1 MATPEPC
8 FRLHFVT
15 DFRSASDDC
24 EDGLA
29 DRILIVEDER
39 ITAEDLAEVLKDLGY
54 QVTAVVSSGDEAIRE
69 AERNLPDLVL
79 MDIRIKGDMD
89 GAEAARI
96 LRERFDVP
104 VVYLTAHADRDT
116 LERAKQS
123 RPLGYIVKPFHEA
136 ELHASVEM
144 ALYKHG
150 HDRRSRGREQ
160 HVTDVLSA
168 LILGV
173 TSVDQKEAVRM
184 MNRAAED
191 LTGWSLKEATGTPV
205 RQVLRL
211 ADATTGRDLEL
222 PLTQA
227 LEQRSVVEI
236 RDRVLITKDGGQ
248 RRVSGNIAPLRA
260 ADGGP
265 GGAVI
270 MFEGEP
276 AENET
281 LSLRLKGTPGGK
293 THAIE
298 FGRFHIV
305 AASEPM
311 KRLLSFTLRVA
322 KSEASTVLIEGE
334 SGTGKDLMA
343 QFLHYS
349 SNRRTGPFIALNCS
363 AIPEAL
369 LESELFGREPG
380 AYTDARS
387 KKKGLLEVAH
397 GGTLFLDEIG
407 DLSPAVQ
414 AKFLRV
420 LEQQSFRRLGGLQD
434 ITVDLRV
441 VAATN
446 RDLSEAVQSG
456 TFRLDLFHRLSVIQ
470 IAPPPLRDHPEDI
483 LPLANHF
490 VQEHNRRYKARI
502 QGISPDAAKI
512 LETYHWPG
520 NVRELRNVIERAILL
535 EESSQL
541 QGGSIQFASS
551 RTRLESL
558 PGPQAAAQERRRSA
572 PADLSL
578 KNSERTL
585 IVQALEKSGGNKTR
599 AATLLGIS
607 RDVLRYRM
615 KKLNIGD
622 D

>member
-1 MATPEPC
+1 MA
-8 FRLHFVT
+8 
-15 DFRSASDDC
+15 DK
-24 EDGLA
+24 
-29 DRILIVEDER
+29 ILIVEDER
-39 ITAEDLAEVLKDLGY
+39 ITAEDLAEVLRDLGY
-54 QVTAVVSSGDEAIRE
+54 EVSAVVSSGEEAIRE
-69 AERNLPDLVL
+69 ADANPPDLVL

-89 GAEAARI
+89 GAETACI

-104 VVYLTAHADRDT
+104 VIYLTAHADRDT

-144 ALYKHG
+144 ALYRHW
-150 HDRRSRGREQ
+150 HERRSLKRER
-160 HVTDVLSA
+160 HMTDVLGA
-168 LILGV
+168 LSLGIA
-173 TSVDQKEAVRM
+173 SVDQSGVIRT

-191 LTGWSLKEATGTPV
+191 LTGWSVEEATGTSV
-205 RQVLRL
+205 KHVLRL
-211 ADATTGRDLEL
+211 AEAATGRDLEL
-222 PLTQA
+222 PLEQA
-227 LEQRSVVEI
+227 LQQRSVVEI
-236 RDRVLITKDGGQ
+236 RDRVLITKNGGQ
-248 RRVSGNIAPLRA
+248 KLVSGSIAPLRG

-270 MFEGEP
+270 VFETGAEP
-276 AENET
+276 PEVLHLAPKVKRE
-281 LSLRLKGTPGGK
+281 SQ
-293 THAIE
+293 AIE
-298 FGRFHIV
+298 FGRFQIV
-305 AASEPM
+305 AASQPM

-322 KSEASTVLIEGE
+322 KSEATTVLLEGE

-349 SNRRTGPFIALNCS
+349 SSRRTGPFIALNCS

-380 AYTDARS
+380 AYTDARVR
-387 KKKGLLEVAH
+387 KKGLLEIAH
-397 GGTLFLDEIG
+397 GGTLFLDEVG

-420 LEQQSFRRLGGLQD
+420 LEQQSFRRLGGVQD
-434 ITVDLRV
+434 IEANFRV

-446 RDLSEAVQSG
+446 RDLSSAVQSG

-483 LPLANHF
+483 LPLAKHF
-490 VQEHNRRYKARI
+490 VQEHNRRYKAHV
-502 QGISPDAAKI
+502 QEISAAAEKMLI
-512 LETYHWPG
+512 AYHWPG
-520 NVRELRNVIERAILL
+520 NVRELRNLIERAILL
-535 EESSQL
+535 EETDLL
-541 QGGSIQFASS
+541 QPESVQFVSS
-551 RTRLESL
+551 RAPTEAVPGGTRY
-558 PGPQAAAQERRRSA
+558 AAS
-572 PADLSL
+572 DLSL

-585 IVQALEKSGGNKTR
+585 IVQALEKTGGNKTR
-599 AATLLGIS
+599 AAALLGIS

-615 KKLNIGD
+615 KKLGLIDNESD

>member
-1 MATPEPC
+1 MDCAAATN
-8 FRLHFVT
+8 
-15 DFRSASDDC
+15 DC
-24 EDGLA
+24 EELLA

-39 ITAEDLAEVLKDLGY
+39 ITAEDLEEVLKDLGY
-54 QVTAVVSSGDEAIRE
+54 QVSGVVSSSEEAIRE
-69 AERNLPDLVL
+69 AQRNPPDLVL
-79 MDIRIKGDMD
+79 MDIRIRGEID
-89 GAEAARI
+89 GAETALL

-144 ALYKHG
+144 ALYKHR
-150 HDRRSRGREQ
+150 HDRRSRSREQ
-160 HVTDVLSA
+160 HVTNVLGTLS
-168 LILGV
+168 LGIA
-173 TSVDQKEAVRM
+173 SVDQDGTIRM
-184 MNRAAED
+184 MNRAAEG
-191 LTGWSLKEATGTPV
+191 LTGWSMEEAIGTPV
-205 RQVLRL
+205 RQVFRL
-211 ADATTGRDLEL
+211 ADAATGRDLEL
-222 PLTQA
+222 PLEQA
-227 LEQRSVVEI
+227 LQQRAVVEI
-236 RDRVLITKDGGQ
+236 RDRMLITKGGGQ
-248 RRVSGNIAPLRA
+248 NLVSGNIAPLRA

-265 GGAVI
+265 SGGVI
-270 MFEGEP
+270 MFEAGT
-276 AENET
+276 AETEAPYPLT
-281 LSLRLKGTPGGK
+281 KVMKEFQT
-293 THAIE
+293 IE
-298 FGRFHIV
+298 FGRFQIV
-305 AASEPM
+305 AASQPM

-349 SNRRTGPFIALNCS
+349 STRRNGPFVALNCS

-387 KKKGLLEVAH
+387 QKKGLLEVAH

-446 RDLSEAVQSG
+446 RDLAGAVQSG

-490 VQEHNRRYKARI
+490 VQEHNRRYKVNI
-502 QGISPDAAKI
+502 LGISADAAKI
-512 LETYHWPG
+512 LERYHWPG

-535 EESSQL
+535 EETDQL
-541 QGGSIQFASS
+541 QIGSIQFVSS
-551 RTRLESL
+551 RMA
-558 PGPQAAAQERRRSA
+558 PQPASFGSA
-572 PADLSL
+572 SEQARTQSEPADLSL
-578 KNSERTL
+578 RNSERTL
-585 IVQALEKSGGNKTR
+585 IVQALEKSGGNKTK
-599 AATLLGIS
+599 AAALLGIS

-615 KKLNIGD
+615 KKLNLD
-622 D
+622 ED

>member
-1 MATPEPC
+1 
-8 FRLHFVT
+8 V
-15 DFRSASDDC
+15 
-24 EDGLA
+24 A
-29 DRILIVEDER
+29 DKILIVEDER
-39 ITAEDLAEVLKDLGY
+39 ITAEDLAEVLRELGY
-54 QVTAVVSSGDEAIRE
+54 QVSAVVSSGDEAIRE
-69 AERNLPDLVL
+69 AERNQPDLVL
-79 MDIRIKGDMD
+79 MDIRIKGEMD
-89 GAEAARI
+89 GTETARL

-116 LERAKQS
+116 LERAKHS

-144 ALYKHG
+144 ALYKHW
-150 HDRRSRGREQ
+150 HDRRSRSREQ
-160 HVTDVLSA
+160 HVTDVLGA
-168 LILGV
+168 LNLGIA
-173 TSVDQKEAVRM
+173 SVDQAGTIRM
-184 MNRAAED
+184 MNRAAVD
-191 LTGWSLKEATGTPV
+191 LTGWSMEEATGTPV
-205 RQVLRL
+205 RQVFRL
-211 ADATTGRDLEL
+211 ADAATGRDLEL
-222 PLTQA
+222 PLEQA
-227 LEQRSVVEI
+227 LEQRAVVEI
-236 RDRVLITKDGGQ
+236 RDRVLITKNGSQ
-248 RRVSGNIAPLRA
+248 KLVSGNIAPLRA

-265 GGAVI
+265 GGGVI
-270 MFEGEP
+270 MFEAGTREP
-276 AENET
+276 ET
-281 LSLRLKGTPGGK
+281 LSLRSKNTLGGK
-293 THAIE
+293 AHAIE
-298 FGRFHIV
+298 FGRFQIV
-305 AASEPM
+305 AASQPM

-349 SNRRTGPFIALNCS
+349 STRRNGPFVALNCS
-363 AIPEAL
+363 AIPETL

-420 LEQQSFRRLGGLQD
+420 LEQQSFRRLGGIQD

-446 RDLSEAVQSG
+446 RDLSRAVQSG

-490 VQEHNRRYKARI
+490 VQEHNRRYKANI
-502 QGISPDAAKI
+502 QGISADAIKI

-535 EESSQL
+535 EETDQI
-541 QGGSIQFASS
+541 QAGSIQFVTS
-551 RTRLESL
+551 RAFAEPFPGERTLEQ
-558 PGPQAAAQERRRSA
+558 PHTHSA

-578 KNSERTL
+578 RNSERTL
-585 IVQALEKSGGNKTR
+585 IAQALEKTAGNKTK
-599 AATLLGIS
+599 AAVLLGIS

-615 KKLNIGD
+615 KKLDLGD

>member
-1 MATPEPC
+1 M
-8 FRLHFVT
+8 
-15 DFRSASDDC
+15 
-24 EDGLA
+24 A

-39 ITAEDLAEVLKDLGY
+39 ITAEDLEEVLKDLGY
-54 QVTAVVSSGDEAIRE
+54 QVSAVVSSGEEALRE
-69 AERNLPDLVL
+69 AERNRPDLVL
-79 MDIRIKGDMD
+79 MDIRIKGEMD
-89 GAEAARI
+89 GTEAARL

-144 ALYKHG
+144 ALYKHW
-150 HDRRSRGREQ
+150 HDRRSLSHEL
-160 HVTDVLSA
+160 HVTNVLGA
-168 LILGV
+168 LSLGIA
-173 TSVDQKEAVRM
+173 SVDQGGAIRM

-191 LTGWSLKEATGTPV
+191 LTGWSMEEAAGAPV
-205 RQVLRL
+205 RQVFRL
-211 ADATTGRDLEL
+211 ADAATGRDLEL
-222 PLTQA
+222 PLDQA

-248 RRVSGNIAPLRA
+248 KLVSGNIAPLRG

-265 GGAVI
+265 GGGVI
-270 MFEGEP
+270 MFEAGAAEP
-276 AENET
+276 EVRYPPTKIKREDQT
-281 LSLRLKGTPGGK
+281 
-293 THAIE
+293 IE
-298 FGRFHIV
+298 FGRFQIV
-305 AASEPM
+305 AASQPM

-349 SNRRTGPFIALNCS
+349 STRRDGPFVALNCS
-363 AIPEAL
+363 AIPETL
-369 LESELFGREPG
+369 LESELFGHELG

-387 KKKGLLEVAH
+387 QKKGLLEVAH

-420 LEQQSFRRLGGLQD
+420 LEQQSFRRLGGLKD

-446 RDLSEAVQSG
+446 RDLAGAVQNG

-483 LPLANHF
+483 LPLASHF
-490 VQEHNRRYKARI
+490 VLEHNRRYKAHI
-502 QGISPDAAKI
+502 QGISADAAKI
-512 LETYHWPG
+512 LESYHWPG

-535 EESSQL
+535 EEATQL
-541 QGGSIQFASS
+541 QAGSIQFVSS
-551 RTRLESL
+551 RIAIE
-558 PGPQAAAQERRRSA
+558 PAAINAVRS

-585 IVQALEKSGGNKTR
+585 IIQALEKTGGNKTK
-599 AATLLGIS
+599 AAVLLGIS

-615 KKLNIGD
+615 RKLNLD
-622 D
+622 ED

>member
-1 MATPEPC
+1 M
-8 FRLHFVT
+8 
-15 DFRSASDDC
+15 
-24 EDGLA
+24 A

-54 QVTAVVSSGDEAIRE
+54 EVSAVVSSGEEAIRE
-69 AERNLPDLVL
+69 AEKSPPDLVL
-79 MDIRIKGDMD
+79 MDIRIKGEMD
-89 GAEAARI
+89 GTEAARI

-116 LERAKQS
+116 LDRAKQS

-144 ALYKHG
+144 ALYKHW
-150 HDRRSRGREQ
+150 HDLRTHRREQ

-168 LILGV
+168 LVLGV
-173 TSVDQKEAVRM
+173 TSVDQTEAVRT

-191 LTGWSLKEATGTPV
+191 LTGWSMDEATGTPV

-211 ADATTGRDLEL
+211 ADAATGRALEL
-222 PLTQA
+222 PLEQA

-236 RDRVLITKDGGQ
+236 RDRVLIAKNGEH
-248 RRVSGNIAPLRA
+248 RRVSGNIAPLRG

-276 AENET
+276 AENEAF
-281 LSLRLKGTPGGK
+281 SLRLKSTQGGK
-293 THAIE
+293 AQAIE
-298 FGRFHIV
+298 FGRFQIV

-387 KKKGLLEVAH
+387 QKKGLLEVAH

-407 DLSPAVQ
+407 DLSPGVQ

-420 LEQQSFRRLGGLQD
+420 LEQQSFRRLGGVQD
-434 ITVDLRV
+434 ISVDLRV

-446 RDLSEAVQSG
+446 RDLSAAVRNG
-456 TFRLDLFHRLSVIQ
+456 NFRLDLFHRLSVIQ

-502 QGISPDAAKI
+502 QGISADAAKI
-512 LETYHWPG
+512 LEAHPWPG

-535 EESSQL
+535 EETGWL
-541 QGGSIQFASS
+541 QAGSIQFASS
-551 RTRLESL
+551 RTISEPAVFGQPWDPAHMP
-558 PGPQAAAQERRRSA
+558 PG

-585 IVQALEKSGGNKTR
+585 ILQALEKTGGNKTR
-599 AATLLGIS
+599 AAVLLGIS

-615 KKLNIGD
+615 RKLNLD
-622 D
+622 ED

>member
-1 MATPEPC
+1 MA
-8 FRLHFVT
+8 
-15 DFRSASDDC
+15 DK
-24 EDGLA
+24 
-29 DRILIVEDER
+29 ILIVEDER

-54 QVTAVVSSGDEAIRE
+54 QVSAVVSSGDEAIRE
-69 AERNLPDLVL
+69 AERTRPDLVL
-79 MDIRIKGDMD
+79 MDIRIKGEMD

-173 TSVDQKEAVRM
+173 ASVDQKETIRM

-191 LTGWSLKEATGTPV
+191 LTGWSIKEATGTPV

-211 ADATTGRDLEL
+211 ADAATGRDLEL

-236 RDRVLITKDGGQ
+236 RDRVLITKDGGK

-276 AENET
+276 AETET
-281 LSLRLKGTPGGK
+281 ISLRLKSTPGGK

-298 FGRFHIV
+298 FGQFQIV

-349 SNRRTGPFIALNCS
+349 SKRRTGPFIALNCS

-446 RDLSEAVQSG
+446 RDLSSAVQSG

-490 VQEHNRRYKARI
+490 VQEHNHRYKAHI
-502 QGISPDAAKI
+502 QGISADAAEI
-512 LETYHWPG
+512 LEKYHWPG

-535 EESSQL
+535 EETSQL

-551 RTRLESL
+551 RTRPE
-558 PGPQAAAQERRRSA
+558 PVPETQAAGQERGQSTG
-572 PADLSL
+572 DLSL
-578 KNSERTL
+578 KNSERML

-615 KKLNIGD
+615 KKLNISD

>member
-1 MATPEPC
+1 MAE
-8 FRLHFVT
+8 
-15 DFRSASDDC
+15 
-24 EDGLA
+24 
-29 DRILIVEDER
+29 RILIVEDER
-39 ITAEDLAEVLKDLGY
+39 ITAEDLAEVLRDLGY
-54 QVTAVVSSGDEAIRE
+54 QVSAVVSSGEEAIRE
-69 AERNLPDLVL
+69 AEDNRPDLVL
-79 MDIRIKGDMD
+79 MDIRIKGEMD
-89 GAEAARI
+89 GTETARI

-116 LERAKQS
+116 LERAKHS

-144 ALYKHG
+144 ALYKHW
-150 HDRRSRGREQ
+150 HDLRSRGREQ
-160 HVTDVLSA
+160 HVADVLSA
-168 LILGV
+168 LVLGV
-173 TSVDQKEAVRM
+173 TSVDQTEAVRT

-191 LTGWSLKEATGTPV
+191 LTGWSVEEANGTPV
-205 RQVLRL
+205 REVLRL
-211 ADATTGRDLEL
+211 ADAATGRALEL
-222 PLTQA
+222 PLKQA
-227 LEQRSVVEI
+227 LEQRAVVEI
-236 RDRVLITKDGGQ
+236 RDRVLVTKNGD
-248 RRVSGNIAPLRA
+248 RKRVSGNIAPLRG

-270 MFEGEP
+270 MFEGEQ
-276 AENET
+276 AEDET
-281 LSLRLKGTPGGK
+281 LSLRLKSTLGGK
-293 THAIE
+293 TQAIE

-387 KKKGLLEVAH
+387 QKKGLLEVAN

-434 ITVDLRV
+434 INVDLRV

-446 RDLSEAVQSG
+446 RDLASAVQNG

-490 VQEHNRRYKARI
+490 VQEHNRRYKAKI
-502 QGISPDAAKI
+502 QGISADAAKI

-520 NVRELRNVIERAILL
+520 NVRELRNVIERAFLL
-535 EESSQL
+535 EETDRL
-541 QGGSIQFASS
+541 QTASIQFVSS
-551 RTRLESL
+551 RTH
-558 PGPQAAAQERRRSA
+558 AAPNTGVHSTERA
-572 PADLSL
+572 GTHPPPPDLSL
-578 KNSERTL
+578 KNSERIL
-585 IVQALEKSGGNKTR
+585 ILQALEKAGGNKTK
-599 AATLLGIS
+599 AAVLLGIS

-615 KKLNIGD
+615 KKLNLD
-622 D
+622 EE

>member
-1 MATPEPC
+1 MAE
-8 FRLHFVT
+8 
-15 DFRSASDDC
+15 
-24 EDGLA
+24 
-29 DRILIVEDER
+29 RILIVEDER
-39 ITAEDLAEVLKDLGY
+39 ITAEDLAEVLRDLGY
-54 QVTAVVSSGDEAIRE
+54 QVSAVVSSGEEAIRE
-69 AERNLPDLVL
+69 AEDNRPDLVL
-79 MDIRIKGDMD
+79 MDIRIKGEMD
-89 GAEAARI
+89 GTETARI

-116 LERAKQS
+116 LERAKHS

-144 ALYKHG
+144 ALYKHW
-150 HDRRSRGREQ
+150 HDLRSRGREQ
-160 HVTDVLSA
+160 HVADVLSA
-168 LILGV
+168 LLLGV
-173 TSVDQKEAVRM
+173 TSVDQTEAVRT

-191 LTGWSLKEATGTPV
+191 LTGWSVEEANGTPV
-205 RQVLRL
+205 REVLRL
-211 ADATTGRDLEL
+211 ADAATGRALEL
-222 PLTQA
+222 PLKQA
-227 LEQRSVVEI
+227 LEQRAVVEI
-236 RDRVLITKDGGQ
+236 RDRVLVTKNGD
-248 RRVSGNIAPLRA
+248 RKRVSGNIAPLRG

-270 MFEGEP
+270 MFEGEQ
-276 AENET
+276 AEDET
-281 LSLRLKGTPGGK
+281 LSLRLKSTLGGK
-293 THAIE
+293 TQAIE

-387 KKKGLLEVAH
+387 QKKGLLEVAN

-434 ITVDLRV
+434 INVDLRV

-446 RDLSEAVQSG
+446 RDLASAVQNG

-490 VQEHNRRYKARI
+490 VQEHNRRYRANI
-502 QGISPDAAKI
+502 QGISADAAKI

-535 EESSQL
+535 EEANQL
-541 QGGSIQFASS
+541 QAGSIQFVSS
-551 RTRLESL
+551 RKAPEPVTFGPVSEQARIQ
-558 PGPQAAAQERRRSA
+558 PGL
-572 PADLSL
+572 ADLSL
-578 KNSERTL
+578 RNSERIL
-585 IVQALEKSGGNKTR
+585 IIQALEKAGGNKTK
-599 AATLLGIS
+599 AAVLLGIS

-615 KKLNIGD
+615 KRLNLD
-622 D
+622 ED

>member
-1 MATPEPC
+1 
-8 FRLHFVT
+8 
-15 DFRSASDDC
+15 
-24 EDGLA
+24 LA
-29 DRILIVEDER
+29 DKILIVEDER
-39 ITAEDLAEVLKDLGY
+39 ITAEDLAEILKGLGY
-54 QVTAVVSSGDEAIRE
+54 QVTAVVSSGAEAIHE
-69 AERNLPDLVL
+69 AGENPPDLVL
-79 MDIRIKGDMD
+79 MDIRIKGEMD
-89 GAEAARI
+89 GAETARI
-96 LRERFDVP
+96 LRERFDIP

-116 LERAKQS
+116 LDRAKQS
-123 RPLGYIVKPFHEA
+123 RPLGYIVKPFHET

-144 ALYKHG
+144 ALYKHW
-150 HDRRSRGREQ
+150 HDRRSHSREQ
-160 HVTDVLSA
+160 HVRDVLGA
-168 LILGV
+168 LSLGIA
-173 TSVDQKEAVRM
+173 SVDQGGAIRM
-184 MNRAAED
+184 MNRAAEE
-191 LTGWSLKEATGTPV
+191 LTGWSIEDAAGTHV
-205 RQVLRL
+205 RQVFRL
-211 ADATTGRDLEL
+211 ADAATGRDLEL
-222 PLTQA
+222 PLAQA

-248 RRVSGNIAPLRA
+248 RLVSGNIAPLRG
-260 ADGGP
+260 ADGGA
-265 GGAVI
+265 GGGVI
-270 MFEGEP
+270 MFEAGTGEP
-276 AENET
+276 EVRDPPTKIKREYQT
-281 LSLRLKGTPGGK
+281 
-293 THAIE
+293 IE

-305 AASEPM
+305 AASQPM

-349 SNRRTGPFIALNCS
+349 STRRNGPFVALNCS
-363 AIPEAL
+363 AIPETL
-369 LESELFGREPG
+369 LESELFVHEPG

-387 KKKGLLEVAH
+387 QKKGLLEVAH

-446 RDLSEAVQSG
+446 RDLAGAVQSG

-490 VQEHNRRYKARI
+490 VQEHNRRYKANI
-502 QGISPDAAKI
+502 QGISPNAAKI
-512 LETYHWPG
+512 LERYHWPG

-535 EESSQL
+535 EDANHL
-541 QGGSIQFASS
+541 QAGSIQFVSS
-551 RTRLESL
+551 RIAIE
-558 PGPQAAAQERRRSA
+558 PAAGGPARS

-585 IVQALEKSGGNKTR
+585 ITQALEKTGGNKTK
-599 AATLLGIS
+599 AAVLLGIS

-615 KKLNIGD
+615 KKLNLD
-622 D
+622 ED

>member
-1 MATPEPC
+1 
-8 FRLHFVT
+8 
-15 DFRSASDDC
+15 
-24 EDGLA
+24 
-29 DRILIVEDER
+29 LIVEDER

-54 QVTAVVSSGDEAIRE
+54 QVSAIVSSGEEAIRE
-69 AERNLPDLVL
+69 TEKSRPDLVL
-79 MDIRIKGDMD
+79 MDIRIKGEMD
-89 GAEAARI
+89 GTETARI

-116 LERAKQS
+116 LDRAKHS

-144 ALYKHG
+144 ALYKHW

-168 LILGV
+168 LVLGV
-173 TSVDQKEAVRM
+173 TSVDQNEAVRT
-184 MNRAAED
+184 MNRAAQD
-191 LTGWSLKEATGTPV
+191 LTGWSMEAAAGTPV
-205 RQVLRL
+205 RQVFRL
-211 ADATTGRDLEL
+211 ADAATGRDLEL
-222 PLTQA
+222 PLEQA
-227 LEQRSVVEI
+227 LEQRAVVEI
-236 RDRVLITKDGGQ
+236 RDRLLITKNGGQ
-248 RRVSGNIAPLRA
+248 KRVSGNIAPLRGP
-260 ADGGP
+260 DGGP

-276 AENET
+276 AETET
-281 LSLRLKGTPGGK
+281 LALRLKSTLGGK
-293 THAIE
+293 TQAIE

-349 SNRRTGPFIALNCS
+349 SNRRAGPFIALNCS

-387 KKKGLLEVAH
+387 QKKGLLEVAH

-407 DLSPAVQ
+407 DLSPGVQ
-414 AKFLRV
+414 SKFLRV
-420 LEQQSFRRLGGLQD
+420 LEQQSFRRLGGVQD
-434 ITVDLRV
+434 IIVDLRV

-446 RDLSEAVQSG
+446 RDLSGAVQNG

-483 LPLANHF
+483 LPLAKHF
-490 VQEHNRRYKARI
+490 VQEHNRRYKAHI
-502 QGISPDAAKI
+502 QGISPSAATL
-512 LETYHWPG
+512 LETYAWPG

-535 EESSQL
+535 EETHLIQDA
-541 QGGSIQFASS
+541 SIRFVSS
-551 RTRLESL
+551 RTPLEPFPAGQTLEQL
-558 PGPQAAAQERRRSA
+558 PAERST
-572 PADLSL
+572 DLSL
-578 KNSERTL
+578 RNSERML
-585 IVQALEKSGGNKTR
+585 IVKALEKTGGNKTR
-599 AATLLGIS
+599 AAVLLGIS

-615 KKLNIGD
+615 RKFNLGGE
-622 D
+622 

>member
-1 MATPEPC
+1 ME
-8 FRLHFVT
+8 RLFQLY
-15 DFRSASDDC
+15 SAMDC
-24 EDGLA
+24 ALLRGNGEDYVA

-39 ITAEDLAEVLKDLGY
+39 ITAEDLEEILKDLGY
-54 QVTAVVSSGDEAIRE
+54 QVSAVVSSGEQAIRE
-69 AERNLPDLVL
+69 AEKNRPDLVL
-79 MDIRIKGDMD
+79 MDIRIKGEMD
-89 GAEAARI
+89 GTEVARL

-144 ALYKHG
+144 ALYKHW
-150 HDRRSRGREQ
+150 HDRRSHSREE
-160 HVTDVLSA
+160 HVTALLGALS
-168 LILGV
+168 LGIA
-173 TSVDQKEAVRM
+173 SVDQSGTIRM

-191 LTGWSLKEATGTPV
+191 LTGWSMEEAGGRPV
-205 RQVLRL
+205 RQVFRL
-211 ADATTGRDLEL
+211 ADAATGRDLEL
-222 PLTQA
+222 PLEQA

-248 RRVSGNIAPLRA
+248 KLVSGNIAPLRG

-265 GGAVI
+265 GGGVI
-270 MFEGEP
+270 MFEAGAAEP
-276 AENET
+276 E
-281 LSLRLKGTPGGK
+281 LRYPPTKIK
-293 THAIE
+293 REYHAIA

-387 KKKGLLEVAH
+387 QKKGLLEVAH

-420 LEQQSFRRLGGLQD
+420 LEQQSFRRLGGLRD

-446 RDLSEAVQSG
+446 RDLSGAVQSG

-483 LPLANHF
+483 LPLASHF
-490 VQEHNRRYKARI
+490 VQEHNRRYKANI
-502 QGISPDAAKI
+502 QGISADAAKI
-512 LETYHWPG
+512 LEGYHWPG

-535 EESSQL
+535 EEADQL
-541 QGGSIQFASS
+541 QAGSIQFVSS
-551 RTRLESL
+551 RMPLDPLS
-558 PGPQAAAQERRRSA
+558 SA
-572 PADLSL
+572 LASEPARMQPAPPDLSL

-585 IVQALEKSGGNKTR
+585 IVQALEKTGGNKTK
-599 AATLLGIS
+599 AAVLLGIS

-615 KKLNIGD
+615 KKLNLD
-622 D
+622 ED

>member
-1 MATPEPC
+1 MELL
-8 FRLHFVT
+8 FRLY
-15 DFRSASDDC
+15 SAMDCAGVPYDC
-24 EDGLA
+24 EVYLA
-29 DRILIVEDER
+29 DKILIVEDER

-54 QVTAVVSSGDEAIRE
+54 QVTAVVSSGEEAIRE
-69 AERNLPDLVL
+69 AQTNPPDLVL
-79 MDIRIKGDMD
+79 MDIRIKGEMD
-89 GAEAARI
+89 GSETARI
-96 LRERFDVP
+96 LRERFNVP

-150 HDRRSRGREQ
+150 HDIRSHGRQQ

-168 LILGV
+168 ILLGV
-173 TSVDQKEAVRM
+173 TSVDQTEAVRT
-184 MNRAAED
+184 MNPAAED
-191 LTGWSLKEATGTPV
+191 LTGWSIEEATGTPV

-211 ADATTGRDLEL
+211 ADAATGRALEL
-222 PLTQA
+222 PLEQA

-236 RDRVLITKDGGQ
+236 RDRVLITKNGEQ
-248 RRVSGNIAPLRA
+248 KRVSGSIAPLRS

-270 MFEGEP
+270 MFEDEE
-276 AENET
+276 AQNEAIA
-281 LSLRLKGTPGGK
+281 LRLKSTQDGK
-293 THAIE
+293 AHAIE

-387 KKKGLLEVAH
+387 QKKGVLEVAH

-434 ITVDLRV
+434 INVDLRV

-446 RDLSEAVQSG
+446 RDLSGAVRSG
-456 TFRLDLFHRLSVIQ
+456 NFRLDLFHRLSVIQ

-490 VQEHNRRYKARI
+490 VQEHNRRYKAHI
-502 QGISPDAAKI
+502 EGISRDAGKV
-512 LETYHWPG
+512 LEAYHWPG

-535 EESSQL
+535 EETHLL
-541 QGGSIQFASS
+541 QTGSIQFASARGLPELPTGAAALEQS
-551 RTRLESL
+551 RTP
-558 PGPQAAAQERRRSA
+558 PGP
-572 PADLSL
+572 PDLSL

-585 IVQALEKSGGNKTR
+585 IVQALEKTGGNKTK
-599 AATLLGIS
+599 AAVLLGIS

-615 KKLNIGD
+615 KKLNLEED
-622 D
+622 

>member
-1 MATPEPC
+1 MIA
-8 FRLHFVT
+8 
-15 DFRSASDDC
+15 
-24 EDGLA
+24 EDSLA
-29 DRILIVEDER
+29 DRILIVEDEQ

-54 QVTAVVSSGDEAIRE
+54 QVSAVVASGDEAIRE
-69 AERNLPDLVL
+69 AENNRPDLVL
-79 MDIRIKGDMD
+79 MDIRIKGDLD
-89 GAEAARI
+89 GAETARI

-116 LERAKQS
+116 LERAKHS

-144 ALYKHG
+144 ALYKHW
-150 HDRRSRGREQ
+150 HDLRSRGREQ

-173 TSVDQKEAVRM
+173 TSVDQTEAVRM

-191 LTGWSLKEATGTPV
+191 LTGWSLKEAAGTPV

-211 ADATTGRDLEL
+211 ADAATGRDLEL
-222 PLTQA
+222 PLEQA

-236 RDRVLITKDGGQ
+236 RDRVLITKNGVQ
-248 RRVSGNIAPLRA
+248 KRVSGNIAPLRG

-270 MFEGEP
+270 MFEGEST
-276 AENET
+276 ETET
-281 LSLRLKGTPGGK
+281 LSLRLKSTLGGK

-369 LESELFGREPG
+369 LESELFGREQG

-387 KKKGLLEVAH
+387 QKKGLLEVAH

-414 AKFLRV
+414 SKFLRV

-434 ITVDLRV
+434 INVDLRV

-446 RDLSEAVQSG
+446 RNLSGAVQSG

-483 LPLANHF
+483 LPLASHF
-490 VQEHNRRYKARI
+490 VQEHNRRYKANV
-502 QGISPDAAKI
+502 QGISAEAAKI

-535 EESSQL
+535 EEADQL
-541 QGGSIQFASS
+541 QAGSIQFVTSRMPQDPLSS
-551 RTRLESL
+551 ALAIE
-558 PGPQAAAQERRRSA
+558 QARAQPA
-572 PADLSL
+572 PSDLSL

-585 IVQALEKSGGNKTR
+585 IVQALEKTGGNKTK
-599 AATLLGIS
+599 AAVLLGIS

-615 KKLNIGD
+615 KKLNLDEG
-622 D
+622 

>member
-1 MATPEPC
+1 MIA
-8 FRLHFVT
+8 
-15 DFRSASDDC
+15 
-24 EDGLA
+24 EDSLA
-29 DRILIVEDER
+29 DRILIVEDEQ

-54 QVTAVVSSGDEAIRE
+54 QVSAVVASGDEAIRE
-69 AERNLPDLVL
+69 AENNRPDLVL
-79 MDIRIKGDMD
+79 MDIRIKGDLD
-89 GAEAARI
+89 GAETARI

-116 LERAKQS
+116 LERAKHS

-144 ALYKHG
+144 ALYKHW
-150 HDRRSRGREQ
+150 HDLRSRGREQ

-173 TSVDQKEAVRM
+173 TSVDQTEAVRM

-191 LTGWSLKEATGTPV
+191 LTGWSLKEAAGTPV

-211 ADATTGRDLEL
+211 ADAATGRDLEL
-222 PLTQA
+222 PLEQA

-236 RDRVLITKDGGQ
+236 RDRVLITKNGVQ
-248 RRVSGNIAPLRA
+248 KRVSGNIAPLRG

-270 MFEGEP
+270 MFEGES
-276 AENET
+276 AETET
-281 LSLRLKGTPGGK
+281 LSLRLKSTLGGK

-369 LESELFGREPG
+369 LESELFGREQG

-387 KKKGLLEVAH
+387 QKKGLLEVAH

-414 AKFLRV
+414 SKFLRV
-420 LEQQSFRRLGGLQD
+420 LEQQSFRRL
-434 ITVDLRV
+434 
-441 VAATN
+441 
-446 RDLSEAVQSG
+446 
-456 TFRLDLFHRLSVIQ
+456 
-470 IAPPPLRDHPEDI
+470 
-483 LPLANHF
+483 
-490 VQEHNRRYKARI
+490 
-502 QGISPDAAKI
+502 
-512 LETYHWPG
+512 
-520 NVRELRNVIERAILL
+520 
-535 EESSQL
+535 
-541 QGGSIQFASS
+541 
-551 RTRLESL
+551 
-558 PGPQAAAQERRRSA
+558 A
-572 PADLSL
+572 PA
-578 KNSERTL
+578 
-585 IVQALEKSGGNKTR
+585 GH
-599 AATLLGIS
+599 
-607 RDVLRYRM
+607 
-615 KKLNIGD
+615 
-622 D
+622 

>member
-1 MATPEPC
+1 M
-8 FRLHFVT
+8 
-15 DFRSASDDC
+15 
-24 EDGLA
+24 A

-54 QVTAVVSSGDEAIRE
+54 QVSAVVSSGEEAIRE
-69 AERNLPDLVL
+69 AERNPPDLVL
-79 MDIRIKGDMD
+79 MDIRIKGNLD
-89 GAEAARI
+89 GTEAARI

-116 LERAKQS
+116 LERAKYS
-123 RPLGYIVKPFHEA
+123 RPLGYLVKPFHEA

-144 ALYKHG
+144 ALYKHW
-150 HDRRSRGREQ
+150 HDRRSRSREQ
-160 HVTDVLSA
+160 HATDVLGA
-168 LILGV
+168 LSLGIA
-173 TSVDQKEAVRM
+173 SLDQGGTIRM

-191 LTGWSLKEATGTPV
+191 LTGWSVEEAAGAPV
-205 RQVLRL
+205 KQVFRL
-211 ADATTGRDLEL
+211 ADAATGRDLEL
-222 PLTQA
+222 PLEQA

-248 RRVSGNIAPLRA
+248 KLVSGNIAPLRG
-260 ADGGP
+260 ADGRP
-265 GGAVI
+265 GGGVI
-270 MFEGEP
+270 MFEASTAEP
-276 AENET
+276 EVQYPATKIKREYQT
-281 LSLRLKGTPGGK
+281 
-293 THAIE
+293 IE
-298 FGRFHIV
+298 FGRFQIV
-305 AASEPM
+305 AASQPM

-349 SNRRTGPFIALNCS
+349 STRRDGPFIALNCS
-363 AIPEAL
+363 TIPETL
-369 LESELFGREPG
+369 LESELFGREAG
-380 AYTDARS
+380 AYTDARNQ
-387 KKKGLLEVAH
+387 KKGLLEVAH

-434 ITVDLRV
+434 INVDLRV

-446 RDLSEAVQSG
+446 RDLAGAVQSG

-490 VQEHNRRYKARI
+490 VQEHNRRYKANI
-502 QGISPDAAKI
+502 QGISADAAKI

-535 EESSQL
+535 EEANQL
-541 QGGSIQFASS
+541 QAGSIQFVSS
-551 RTRLESL
+551 RKAPEPVTFGPVSEQARIQ
-558 PGPQAAAQERRRSA
+558 PGL
-572 PADLSL
+572 ADLSL
-578 KNSERTL
+578 RNSERIL
-585 IVQALEKSGGNKTR
+585 IIQALEKAGGNKTK
-599 AATLLGIS
+599 AAVLLGIS

-615 KKLNIGD
+615 KRLNLD
-622 D
+622 ED